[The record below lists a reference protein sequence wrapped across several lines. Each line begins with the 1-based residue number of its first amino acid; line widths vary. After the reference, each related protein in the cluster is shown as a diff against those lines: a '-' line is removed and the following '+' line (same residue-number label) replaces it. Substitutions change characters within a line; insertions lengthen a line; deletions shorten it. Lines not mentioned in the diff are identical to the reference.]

1 MSVKKVQ
8 ESSKTWRGDLYHH
21 MLLRKFLQGN
31 VWNTLAKPWFV
42 FEVLSCQRS
51 SASHR
56 VFSIPIVCKYC
67 SGYFHT
73 HHCTRTQSN
82 KYGQDHRW
90 DYLYKKEISKTFFL
104 FFCAVS
110 CFIASSQT
118 NIAQLLHKQWIH
130 TTIKNHETIHRN
142 KIRAALKHLRIF
154 ETLDK

>member
-1 MSVKKVQ
+1 VSVKKVQ

-90 DYLYKKEISKTFFL
+90 DYLYKKEISKTFFFIFLCSKL
-104 FFCAVS
+104 FHCKF
-110 CFIASSQT
+110 T
-118 NIAQLLHKQWIH
+118 NKHCTTFAQAMD
-130 TTIKNHETIHRN
+130 TYNN
-142 KIRAALKHLRIF
+142 KKPWDY
-154 ETLDK
+154 TS